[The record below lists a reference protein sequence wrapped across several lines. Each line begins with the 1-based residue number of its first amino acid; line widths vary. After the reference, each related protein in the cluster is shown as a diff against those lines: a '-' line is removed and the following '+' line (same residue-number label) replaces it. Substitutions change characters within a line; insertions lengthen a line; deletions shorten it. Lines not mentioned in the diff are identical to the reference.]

1 MLQVHDNPREPVYG
15 REGISEKRNSEST
28 LSVFQPCFS
37 EAVTDGLC
45 AVSLEKLQGLGGF
58 YFCFGYKNIFYFFI
72 FLEELAPRTFEIFY
86 FGFGKILLEELV
98 FPKQVLSKK

>member
-1 MLQVHDNPREPVYG
+1 MVCV
-15 REGISEKRNSEST
+15 
-28 LSVFQPCFS
+28 LSLLKSYKDLEVF
-37 EAVTDGLC
+37 
-45 AVSLEKLQGLGGF
+45 
-58 YFCFGYKNIFYFFI
+58 IFVLDIKIFFIFFI